1 MNSAPVAY
9 DDGVSRST
17 KAAAPDSPQPTD
29 TGLGGTRDAGR
40 QAGDAMRVAPRAR
53 IVDEV
58 LQTLRESIL
67 NHSIPPGARLV
78 QIDLANRLGVSRT
91 PLREA
96 IRLLEQDGLV
106 RVSDGNR
113 TVEVVRLSRQ
123 DLVDLYAIRE
133 VIDGLAARTMAANGA
148 DAETKDL
155 LANCVEIMKP
165 AAGPFHG
172 HDYFVAH
179 VKFHTTILERCGNER
194 LVSQLPL
201 VRLTAASLRDSFP
214 RFVTESRWT
223 SAKEARQTAKVAHQ
237 EHLRVLQAIECQR
250 PEEAEEAA
258 RVHIAN
264 ATRYFPADETAPD

>member
-9 DDGVSRST
+9 DDGASRSAKT
-17 KAAAPDSPQPTD
+17 APPESPQQAD
-29 TGLGGTRDAGR
+29 TGLGGTRDAGS
-40 QAGDAMRVAPRAR
+40 QAGDPLRVAPRAR

-78 QIDLANRLGVSRT
+78 QIELANRLGVSRT

-113 TVEVVRLSRQ
+113 TVEVVRLSRK

-133 VIDGLAARTMAANGA
+133 VIDGLAARTMATNGA

-155 LANCVEIMKP
+155 LASCAGVMKP
-165 AAGPFHG
+165 SSGPFNG

-223 SAKEARQTAKVAHQ
+223 SAKEARQTAKVAYQ
-237 EHLRVLQAIECQR
+237 EHLRVLQAIERQQ
-250 PEEAEEAA
+250 PEEAEQAA

-264 ATRYFPADETAPD
+264 AAKFFPADETASG

>member
-1 MNSAPVAY
+1 MALTT
-9 DDGVSRST
+9 DDSIEV
-17 KAAAPDSPQPTD
+17 P
-29 TGLGGTRDAGR
+29 
-40 QAGDAMRVAPRAR
+40 GDPLRLAPRAR

-58 LQTLRESIL
+58 HHKLRESIL

-78 QIDLANRLGVSRT
+78 QLELASRLGVSRT

-123 DLVDLYAIRE
+123 ELADLYAIRE

-148 DAETKDL
+148 HDDTKDV
-155 LANCVEIMKP
+155 LASCVETMRSS
-165 AAGPFHG
+165 AEPFRG
-172 HDYFVAH
+172 HDFFVAH
-179 VKFHTTILERCGNER
+179 VRFHSTIIERCGNGR
-194 LVSQLPL
+194 LASQLSL

-214 RFVTESRWT
+214 RFVTESRWVT
-223 SAKEARQTAKVAHQ
+223 AKDARQTARIAHQ
-237 EHLRVLQAIECQR
+237 EHLRIFEAIDRQD
-250 PEEAEEAA
+250 PDGAERAA

-264 ATRYFPADETAPD
+264 AARYFPADEPVSG